1 MYGQEVWWAARPCVL
16 LSTLELMV
24 RLGSNLIERVNGL
37 YGKILLGLALV
48 GVKEMAFIASDFI

>member
-1 MYGQEVWWAARPCVL
+1 
-16 LSTLELMV
+16 MV